1 MSSQFDPS
9 NPTYVSPGGSQSIN
23 LRGYTSKN
31 MQKQDEWERHTAPQN
46 QKGVNQFIELT
57 SSRRDRMNY
66 PDPAKFTIDIS
77 QSGTK
82 NTGKT
87 SMDPVSKA
95 SAEKIWVS
103 SAFNTRKLS
112 PVAPFTR
119 GKQSGLIC
127 VELSTAPG
135 TTTPEARLGNAT
147 GTIIL
152 EINTK
157 DLSGAQNTSGVGSLQ
172 LAENYYRGA
181 IMALIDSAAAFNP
194 DTFAVG
200 DFDTSANNR
209 RRIIDY
215 KYLGDDRAEFTVT
228 SGFSTALVPGTT
240 RFVIIDPT
248 DLSGETGRAT
258 SNYRDPLFFVPCS
271 PSANNYYVNSILY
284 NQTQC
289 ESRPIKDF
297 DRDTHLLSINT
308 SGSLASTANS
318 GPVDNWLLGD
328 TYSIRREKPVLDCER
343 LDYNAGAGVTAADL
357 NPLNYN
363 NFSFNLPLNRAQ
375 LITDEN
381 SLLGA
386 YLEILFTEFDAVT
399 LAGVVNNFTVTLPSI
414 TEIASS
420 TVVTDFNDYFN
431 GSEMRMISGG
441 AIGQIESV
449 IDYNRA
455 PARQAILGTD
465 FIEPNTKQPIKQ
477 ELKGFNPIA
486 TAGADIQFS
495 APQTSRRIVRY
506 VNWGVFTP
514 IFPTLNSTANNVIY
528 FGNTGNSF
536 DQHPIQKS
544 GYYNNLFISIMAG
557 PAAGEIRLI
566 KSYGQLPHPT
576 NPGQLVWGAEVYVP
590 FSVFLTT
597 ASQFRISSG
606 TVSPSFKHCLINQ
619 TFLILQWS
627 YDNRF
632 PLINGLTSKNVA
644 SENLLYEIELINLIL
659 PNQILNNGKGSLISF
674 YQYVYVELQ
683 NAMGTTTSNPANLLI
698 SNNPNAQAMT
708 FRAAIDD
715 VPNPVNSSFIKIDGD
730 GMVQTIKFNPRD
742 SMSFAVIFPDGTLFK
757 TIIAENYAPQEPNP
771 LIQISAM
778 FRIKRLGRD
787 EGGIVFSAH

>member
-1 MSSQFDPS
+1 MQSQFNPS
-9 NPTYVSPGGSQSIN
+9 NPTYVNPGGSNSMN
-23 LRGYTSKN
+23 LREYTELN
-31 MQKQDEWERHTAPQN
+31 MQTQKLELNRHHPPQN
-46 QKGVNQFIELT
+46 EKNVNQFIELT

-66 PDPAKFTIDIS
+66 PEPAKFIVDIS

-87 SMDPVSKA
+87 SIDPVSKA
-95 SAEKIWVS
+95 SAEKTWVS

-112 PVAPFTR
+112 PITPFTR

-135 TTTPEARLGNAT
+135 TTPEARLGNAT
-147 GTIIL
+147 GSIIL

-157 DLSGAQNTSGVGSLQ
+157 DLSGAGNTSGVGSLQ

-181 IMALIDSAAAFNP
+181 IMALIDSKKAFDP
-194 DTFAVG
+194 ATFVVG

-228 SGFSTALVPGTT
+228 SGFSTPLVLGTT

-248 DLSGETGRAT
+248 DLSGDATVAT
-258 SNYRDPLFFVPCS
+258 SNYRDALFFVPCS

-297 DRDTHLLSINT
+297 DRDTHLLSIDT
-308 SGSLASTANS
+308 SGSLSSTANS
-318 GPVDNWLLGD
+318 GPVSNWLLGD
-328 TYSIRREKPVLDCER
+328 TYSIRREKPILDCER

-357 NPLNYN
+357 NSLNYN

-381 SLLGA
+381 SLLGS
-386 YLEILFTEFDAVT
+386 YLEILFTEFDAIT
-399 LAGVVNNFTVTLPSI
+399 LAGVVNNFTVTLPAI
-414 TEIASS
+414 TEVASA
-420 TVVTDFNDYFN
+420 TVVTDFDNYFN
-431 GSEMRMISGG
+431 GSQIRMISGG
-441 AIGQIESV
+441 AIGQIETIIGYDSGT
-449 IDYNRA
+449 NRA
-455 PARQAILGTD
+455 TLGKD
-465 FIEPNTKQPIKQ
+465 FIQVNTKQLIRQ
-477 ELKGFNPIA
+477 ELRGFNPVA
-486 TAGADIQFS
+486 TVGSNIQFS
-495 APQTSRRIVRY
+495 SPQTSRRIVRY

-514 IFPTLNSTANNVIY
+514 VFPALNSITNNVIY
-528 FGNTGNSF
+528 FGNTGNTI
-536 DQHPIQKS
+536 DQHPVQKS
-544 GYYNNLFISIMAG
+544 GYYNNLFITIMNG

-566 KSYGQLPHPT
+566 RRYEQLPHPT
-576 NPGQLVWGAEVYVP
+576 IQGQLVWGAEVYVP
-590 FSVFLTT
+590 FSVSLTT

-619 TFLILQWS
+619 SFLILQWS

-632 PLINGLTSKNVA
+632 PLINGLTSKHVA
-644 SENLLYEIELINLIL
+644 NENLLYEIELINLIL

-683 NAMGTTTSNPANLLI
+683 NAMGTTTSSPANLLI

-742 SMSFAVIFPDGTLFK
+742 SMAFAVIFPDGTLFK

-778 FRIKRLGRD
+778 FRIKRFGRD
-787 EGGIVFSAH
+787 EHGVVFSAH